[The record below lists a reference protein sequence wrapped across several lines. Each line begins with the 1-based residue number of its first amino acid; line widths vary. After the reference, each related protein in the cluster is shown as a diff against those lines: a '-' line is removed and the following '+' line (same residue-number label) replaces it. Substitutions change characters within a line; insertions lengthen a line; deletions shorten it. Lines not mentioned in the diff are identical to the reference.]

1 MRFIEC
7 SLRTVDFD
15 GKYTTHRPI
24 TVKCSKEEKM
34 ILKTRKNKCRRGV
47 SLVGTMVAV
56 TILLIALIGTSTF
69 RYAAAMD
76 GRKARAHTTAARIA
90 LVLGESWRGIKGD
103 TTFEPKVLKTSDM
116 TVGLSSWNGHETPDG
131 FTLLGNYAVV
141 LDDDDV
147 DSLNYYATMSWKD
160 VQPGLRAL
168 NVSVAWAQ
176 RGPGADDTENVDKSF
191 GLTVYTQTY

>member
-1 MRFIEC
+1 M
-7 SLRTVDFD
+7 V
-15 GKYTTHRPI
+15 
-24 TVKCSKEEKM
+24 
-34 ILKTRKNKCRRGV
+34 LKTRKIKCRRGM

-76 GRKARAHTTAARIA
+76 GRRARAHTTAARVA
-90 LVLGESWRGIKGD
+90 LALGESWRGIKGD
-103 TTFEPKVLKTSDM
+103 VTLDPTQLGGSDM
-116 TVGLSSWNGHETPDG
+116 TVSASSWNGHEKPDD

-141 LDDDDV
+141 LDDDDP

-176 RGPGADDTENVDKSF
+176 RGPGADDTESVDKSF
-191 GLTVYTQTY
+191 RLTVYTQTY